1 MLKGHQLEFKAIR
14 TYLVN
19 MVVNVLASN
28 SRCDG
33 VAFTDAAFGAGV
45 LELQTLLLETGLDGG
60 IVTVV
65 LLALFNGSH
74 LVDVLLWEDF
84 TVLDGLHRGVVV
96 VLVNLTVDGGSSLL
110 MTVLGNI
117 LVDYGRGDLLMN
129 GGVIVTG
136 FGPVMAM
143 SVYTVETAIYEKCS
157 DWVFGNEVRGWW

>member
-1 MLKGHQLEFKAIR
+1 MLKGHQLELKAIR
-14 TYLVN
+14 TYFVN

-60 IVTVV
+60 IVAVV

-117 LVDYGRGDLLMN
+117 FVDYGRGDLLMN

-136 FGPVMAM
+136 LAPVIAM
-143 SVYTVETAIYEKCS
+143 SVYTVEPVIYEKYS
-157 DWVFGNEVRGWW
+157 DRVLGTK